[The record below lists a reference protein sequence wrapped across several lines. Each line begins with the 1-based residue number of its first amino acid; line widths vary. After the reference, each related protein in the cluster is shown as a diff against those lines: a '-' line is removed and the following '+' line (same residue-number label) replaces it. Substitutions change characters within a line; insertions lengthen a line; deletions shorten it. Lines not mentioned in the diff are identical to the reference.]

1 MSDIPT
7 LPALFLRRFIPAVTA
22 LILGLLFLYYVDVK
36 MHKPFAEQL
45 GTTLN
50 HTELSRFHDHLLET
64 RLPVGVVLFVAT
76 AWICAL
82 LAIRTR
88 QQMISDVRLQEQLYK
103 VQLLLDSTKEGIYA
117 TDRNGNCIMANR
129 TCLQMLGYSSF
140 EQIESLNMHLL
151 MHHTRPDGSP
161 YPETECAAHRMS
173 ETGIDSLVEN
183 EYFWRKDGSHFPV
196 AYSVLPMKAGKDTVG
211 MVCSFVDI
219 TEKLQIE
226 EKLRQ
231 LHKLEAIGHLSGG
244 IAHDFNNILQIIAS
258 NTHLVMEQYKETDPL
273 WQSLQDMLDA
283 VDRGVVVTSSMLA
296 FSGKQF
302 VRIKK
307 IDLNQIVTETVA
319 TGCKQLPDN
328 IQLELSLC
336 DRQLMIDGDPV
347 LLKQSLLNLI
357 RNSSDA
363 MPQGGIIKLAVNAD
377 GIPDPEF
384 AIHHKLS
391 GNKGF
396 ACLTVTDQ
404 GSGIPAELQQ
414 MIFDPFFTT
423 KGVGQG
429 SGLGLSM
436 AIGTVQQHGGAVL
449 IRDTSET
456 GTTMAI
462 YLPLT

>member
-1 MSDIPT
+1 MSNIPT
-7 LPALFLRRFIPAVTA
+7 LPALFLRRFLPAATI

-36 MHKPFAEQL
+36 MHRPFAEQL
-45 GTTLN
+45 GATLN
-50 HTELSRFHDHLLET
+50 SADLNRFHDHLLET
-64 RLPVGVVLFVAT
+64 RLPVGVILFVAA

-82 LAIRTR
+82 LAIRNR
-88 QQMISDVRLQEQLYK
+88 QQLISDYKLQEQLYK

-117 TDRNGNCIMANR
+117 TDHDGNCTMANR
-129 TCLQMLGYSSF
+129 ACLQMLGYSSF
-140 EQIESLNMHLL
+140 EQIEGMNMHLL
-151 MHHTRPDGSP
+151 MHHTRSDGSP

-173 ETGIDSLVEN
+173 ETGVDCIVEN
-183 EYFWRKDGSHFPV
+183 ELFWRQDGSSFPV
-196 AYSVLPMKAGKDTVG
+196 SYSVLPMKAGQNIVG
-211 MVCSFVDI
+211 MVCSFIDM

-231 LHKLEAIGHLSGG
+231 LQKLEAIGHLSGG

-258 NTHLVMEQYKETDPL
+258 NTRLVMEQYKENDPL
-273 WQSLQDMLDA
+273 WQSLKDMLEA

-302 VRIKK
+302 VRIKRV
-307 IDLNQIVTETVA
+307 DLNQLVAETVA
-319 TGCKQLPDN
+319 TSSRQFADY

-336 DRQLMIDGDPV
+336 DTQLMIDGDPV

-357 RNSSDA
+357 SNSSDA
-363 MPQGGIIKLAVNAD
+363 MPQGGTIKIVVTAA
-377 GIPDPEF
+377 GILDPEF
-384 AIHHKLS
+384 AMHHNLS
-391 GNKGF
+391 GGKSF

-414 MIFDPFFTT
+414 IVFDPFFTT

-436 AIGTVQQHGGAVL
+436 AIGTVQQHGGVVL